1 LVIFGMGLSIPED
14 QQQTCLELSQPSWL
28 QNALA
33 NDWLSWD
40 REYETATDNKQ
51 DFIKNAIWVL
61 MNKHSITC
69 DEAKAVCRD
78 KAKQYAEEYAQIVR
92 AAQARDDLCRDAKVY
107 LDAQQFVT
115 SGNIVWGLQSPRYNA
130 DIGLSPKQLEMA
142 KAIWSDDTIG
152 WNQGVGRRK
161 EASAA
166 AEDPDIETS
175 GVVASGAVHQA
186 MAAAREVPE
195 LSTEVRR
202 SHCQPRALTRC

>member
-1 LVIFGMGLSIPED
+1 
-14 QQQTCLELSQPSWL
+14 
-28 QNALA
+28 
-33 NDWLSWD
+33 
-40 REYETATDNKQ
+40 
-51 DFIKNAIWVL
+51 
-61 MNKHSITC
+61 
-69 DEAKAVCRD
+69 
-78 KAKQYAEEYAQIVR
+78 
-92 AAQARDDLCRDAKVY
+92 LCRDAKVY

-130 DIGLSPKQLEMA
+130 EIGLSPKQLEMA

-152 WNQGVGRRK
+152 WSQGVGRRK

-166 AEDPDIETS
+166 AENPGIETS